1 MPRRLKLVHRLVLL
15 TAPLA
20 LLLLA
25 GGGAYT
31 VDRLQAAAQ
40 LQRDVALTDNVA
52 LIGELIH
59 ALQSERGLSNGYLNT
74 STPLPDALRR
84 RRAEASALL
93 DRLRQQPA
101 GHLTP
106 RLRAFIDSD
115 VPTSGQLERLRA
127 GISARRM
134 VPQEAFTAYSAMI
147 DQLAGVIALF
157 DAQSEDIRASVQQW
171 SALQCQ
177 SEYTART
184 RGLVNG
190 VLSAGRMTVT
200 DVRRVS
206 GVVSQESLCQ
216 QLYLQHGGNPSA
228 LALALHSTRAFE
240 AMRDALLEREPGK
253 LGPQPS
259 PAIWFQSAS
268 ARIDALYQLQGQ
280 MLRDIRQRAAEQAEQ
295 ARRHGWMALAG
306 LLALLLPIGAS
317 ILLARDIIR
326 TLGAEPDD
334 VAQGMRE
341 LADGRLD
348 FTLPLA
354 KRDTSSLAAH
364 IRKMGEKLSTVI
376 LQVQADADAVANAS
390 LELNTASQNLSTSAC
405 GTSADI
411 EQTCVSVNDISRQ
424 MFHMADQASHTG
436 DIASQAA
443 SQADSG
449 NRVVGEAILAMR
461 HIAQRTEIIDDI
473 AYQTNLLA
481 LNAAIEAAQAG
492 SHGRGFTVVA
502 AQVRKLA
509 ERSQDA
515 AREICALAG
524 GSVDMAEQAGTA
536 LGEMLPA
543 IRKTAELVQ
552 EIALASQEQ
561 SEGLQQIN
569 TAVCHL
575 SLATQ
580 LSASTSE
587 QLSAASDQLNAQ
599 ADQLRRMI
607 AYFRTRAAPA

>member
-40 LQRDVALTDNVA
+40 LQKDVALTDNVA

-84 RRAEASALL
+84 RRTEASALL

-101 GHLTP
+101 GQLTP

-253 LGPQPS
+253 LGRSRLPPVGS
-259 PAIWFQSAS
+259 RAPARASTRCTSCRGKCCAISAS
-268 ARIDALYQLQGQ
+268 ALPNRPN
-280 MLRDIRQRAAEQAEQ
+280 RPAATA
-295 ARRHGWMALAG
+295 GW
-306 LLALLLPIGAS
+306 
-317 ILLARDIIR
+317 RW
-326 TLGAEPDD
+326 PDCWPCCC
-334 VAQGMRE
+334 R
-341 LADGRLD
+341 
-348 FTLPLA
+348 
-354 KRDTSSLAAH
+354 
-364 IRKMGEKLSTVI
+364 
-376 LQVQADADAVANAS
+376 
-390 LELNTASQNLSTSAC
+390 
-405 GTSADI
+405 
-411 EQTCVSVNDISRQ
+411 
-424 MFHMADQASHTG
+424 
-436 DIASQAA
+436 
-443 SQADSG
+443 
-449 NRVVGEAILAMR
+449 
-461 HIAQRTEIIDDI
+461 
-473 AYQTNLLA
+473 
-481 LNAAIEAAQAG
+481 
-492 SHGRGFTVVA
+492 
-502 AQVRKLA
+502 
-509 ERSQDA
+509 
-515 AREICALAG
+515 
-524 GSVDMAEQAGTA
+524 
-536 LGEMLPA
+536 
-543 IRKTAELVQ
+543 
-552 EIALASQEQ
+552 
-561 SEGLQQIN
+561 
-569 TAVCHL
+569 
-575 SLATQ
+575 
-580 LSASTSE
+580 
-587 QLSAASDQLNAQ
+587 
-599 ADQLRRMI
+599 
-607 AYFRTRAAPA
+607 

>member
-101 GHLTP
+101 GQLTP

-177 SEYTART
+177 SEYTGRT

-190 VLSAGRMTVT
+190 VLSAGRMTVA

-259 PAIWFQSAS
+259 PASWFQSAS

-481 LNAAIEAAQAG
+481 LNAAIEAARAG
-492 SHGRGFTVVA
+492 EVGKGFAVVA
-502 AQVRKLA
+502 DEVRKLA
-509 ERSQDA
+509 IRSQSA
-515 AREICALAG
+515 AREISQVATRSVRLAE
-524 GSVDMAEQAGTA
+524 SAGA
-536 LGEMLPA
+536 SLDA
-543 IRKTAELVQ
+543 IVAASHQTRELVDGISRDAAAQ
-552 EIALASQEQ
+552 ARQVGNITTVMQ
-561 SEGLQQIN
+561 GLS
-569 TAVCHL
+569 HL
-575 SLATQ
+575 SQDNA
-580 LSASTSE
+580 ATSE
-587 QLSAASDQLNAQ
+587 ELSAAAHETAQ
-599 ADQLRRMI
+599 RADSLRRQME
-607 AYFRTRAAPA
+607 YFHQPRPD

>member
-31 VDRLQAAAQ
+31 AHQLQAAAQ
-40 LQRDVALTDNVA
+40 LQRDVALADKVE
-52 LIGELIH
+52 LVGELIH
-59 ALQSERGLSNGYLNT
+59 ALQSERGLSNGYLHA
-74 STPLPDALRR
+74 SAPLPDALRR

-101 GHLTP
+101 DRLAP

-134 VPQEAFTAYSAMI
+134 VPLEAFTAYSAMI
-147 DQLAGVIALF
+147 DQLAGVISLF

-177 SEYTART
+177 NEYTART

-190 VLSAGRMTVT
+190 VLAAGRMTVA
-200 DVRRVS
+200 DLRLVS

-216 QLYLQHGGNPSA
+216 QLYLQHGGNPSMLAQA
-228 LALALHSTRAFE
+228 LQSTGSFE
-240 AMRDALLEREPGK
+240 TMRDGLLEREPGK

-259 PAIWFQSAS
+259 PASWFQSAS

-295 ARRHGWMALAG
+295 ARRHGWVALAG

-376 LQVQADADAVANAS
+376 LQVQADAVANAS

-481 LNAAIEAAQAG
+481 LNAAIEAARAG
-492 SHGRGFTVVA
+492 EVGKGFAVVA
-502 AQVRKLA
+502 DEVRKLA
-509 ERSQDA
+509 IRSQNA
-515 AREICALAG
+515 AREISQVATRSVRLAE
-524 GSVDMAEQAGTA
+524 SAGA
-536 LGEMLPA
+536 SLDA
-543 IRKTAELVQ
+543 IVAASHQTRELVDGISRDAAAQ
-552 EIALASQEQ
+552 ARQVGNITTVMQ
-561 SEGLQQIN
+561 GLS
-569 TAVCHL
+569 HL
-575 SLATQ
+575 SQDNA
-580 LSASTSE
+580 ATSE
-587 QLSAASDQLNAQ
+587 ELSAAAHETAQ
-599 ADQLRRMI
+599 RADSLRRQME
-607 AYFRTRAAPA
+607 YFHQPRPD